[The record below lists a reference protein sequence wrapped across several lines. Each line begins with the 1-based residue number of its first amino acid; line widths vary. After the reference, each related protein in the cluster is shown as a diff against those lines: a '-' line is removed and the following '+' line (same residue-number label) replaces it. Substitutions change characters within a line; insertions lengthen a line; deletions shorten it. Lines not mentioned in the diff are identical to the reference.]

1 MKRYAKPRP
10 LPKLKEL
17 TGYDIMF
24 SGKESEPSKQTKQG
38 YGGSV
43 KDLLGSKV
51 SYIPDVGEIRLDD
64 VRGGK

>member
-1 MKRYAKPRP
+1 MKRRRIPREP
-10 LPKLKEL
+10 VTPPPL